1 MQDPRE
7 LVIDIDDRVEL
18 LIQEINSAPSG
29 QAVDIAQSLQ
39 SVVIDSLLGPFG
51 LSASMFDDREGG
63 NVTTVHNFE
72 KGVTAND
79 SDAARHEAYLRAQ
92 SETFNRE
99 DYEGALP
106 GERKSIFKQV
116 DSVENYYTG
125 ADMAKDGNAVRDH
138 VVSAHEIEMSAKGQ
152 LGQTRE
158 ERVAT
163 ANKDENKVWTDRS
176 LNASKSD
183 DDLLEWAGRANAQD
197 PSRTNAE
204 FYGADSER
212 IHEAHGRARKAVER
226 AQNLA
231 VLKKQAREFAM
242 QGGIE
247 AGKLAFRQVL
257 GLLLKELAEGV
268 IQDIKALIREGFQS
282 LKQLVEMLRLRVGQT
297 IASFKERWADYLKE
311 GAMAGL
317 AGFLSSLAT
326 LLINTLVT
334 TAKHVVTIIREGTL
348 AVVKSVKLIISPD
361 PGMTASDVA
370 FEVLRLLSGA
380 LTTVV
385 GLATQEALAKAL
397 MSVPLLTPFANE
409 IAGVA
414 TALLSG
420 TAGLLVV
427 LAFDHVKQSMAFRR
441 KQHAD
446 IHRGHAVT
454 LLKVQR
460 TTIMIAAAHE
470 YVAATHDRL
479 QLTLANDWA
488 EIEEA
493 GATADAAIEDYG
505 NAVAALA
512 LLAERAS

>member
-1 MQDPRE
+1 MQDPKE
-7 LVIDIDDRVEL
+7 LVIEIDDRVEL
-18 LIQEINSAPSG
+18 LLQEINSAPPG
-29 QAVDIAQSLQ
+29 QAVDIAQSLH
-39 SVVIDSLLGPFG
+39 SVVIGSILGPFG
-51 LSASMFDDREGG
+51 LSATMFDDSEGG
-63 NVTTVHNFE
+63 SVTTVHNFD
-72 KGVTAND
+72 KGVTANG
-79 SDAARHEAYLRAQ
+79 SDAARYEAYVRAQ
-92 SETFNRE
+92 SETFNRK
-99 DYEGALP
+99 DYEAPLP
-106 GERKSIFKQV
+106 GERETIFKQV
-116 DSVENYYTG
+116 DSVENHYTR
-125 ADMAKDGNAVRDH
+125 AEMVKDGNAVRDH
-138 VVSAHEIEMSAKGQ
+138 VVSAHEIEMSAKGH

-176 LNASKSD
+176 LNSSKGD
-183 DDLLEWAGRANAQD
+183 DDLLEWANRANAQD

-204 FYGADSER
+204 FYNADPER
-212 IHEAHGRARKAVER
+212 INEAYGRARQAVER
-226 AQNLA
+226 AQNFA
-231 VLKKQAREFAM
+231 VLKKQAREFAR

-282 LKQLVEMLRLRVGQT
+282 LKQLADMLRLRIEQT
-297 IASFKERWADYLKE
+297 IARFKERWADYLKE

-317 AGFLSSLAT
+317 TGFLSSLAT
-326 LLINTLVT
+326 LLINTLIT
-334 TAKHVVTIIREGTL
+334 TAKHVVTIIREGTV

-361 PGMTASDVA
+361 PGMTTSDVA
-370 FEVLRLLSGA
+370 YEVLRLLSGA
-380 LTTVV
+380 LTTAV
-385 GLATQEALAKAL
+385 GLATHEALAKGL

-409 IAGVA
+409 IAGVV

-427 LAFDHVKQSMAFRR
+427 LAFDYVKQAVAFRR

-454 LLKVQR
+454 LLKIQC
-460 TTIMIAAAHE
+460 TTVMIATAHE
-470 YVAATHDRL
+470 YVATTHDRL

-493 GATADAAIEDYG
+493 GTVADAAIDDYG
-505 NAVAALA
+505 NAVAALGH
-512 LLAERAS
+512 LLA

>member
-1 MQDPRE
+1 MQDPKE
-7 LVIDIDDRVEL
+7 LVIEIDDRVEL
-18 LIQEINSAPSG
+18 LLKEINSAPPG
-29 QAVDIAQSLQ
+29 HAVDIAQSLRG
-39 SVVIDSLLGPFG
+39 VVIDSILGPFG
-51 LSASMFDDREGG
+51 LSATMFDDRDGG
-63 NVTTVHNFE
+63 NITTVHNFE

-79 SDAARHEAYLRAQ
+79 SDAARHEAYVKAQ
-92 SETFNRE
+92 SEAFDRK
-99 DYEGALP
+99 DYEAPLP
-106 GERKSIFKQV
+106 GERKTAFKQAG
-116 DSVENYYTG
+116 SVENHYTH

-138 VVSAHEIEMSAKGQ
+138 VVSAHEIETSAKGQ

-163 ANKDENKVWTDRS
+163 ANKDDNKVWTDRS
-176 LNASKSD
+176 LNSSKGD
-183 DDLLEWAGRANAQD
+183 ADLKEWANRPNAQD

-204 FYGADSER
+204 FYRADPER
-212 IHEAHGRARKAVER
+212 INEAYGRARKAVDRE
-226 AQNLA
+226 QNLA
-231 VLKKQAREFAM
+231 VMKKQAREFAL

-257 GLLLKELAEGV
+257 GVLLKELTEGV
-268 IQDIKALIREGFQS
+268 IHDIKTLIHDGFQS
-282 LKQLVEMLRLRVGQT
+282 LKQLAEMLRLRIEQS

-317 AGFLSSLAT
+317 TGFLSSLAT
-326 LLINTLVT
+326 LLINTLIT

-348 AVVKSVKLIISPD
+348 AVVKSIKLIITPD
-361 PGMTASDVA
+361 PGMTASDVG
-370 FEVLRLLSGA
+370 FEVLRLLAGA
-380 LTTVV
+380 LTTAV
-385 GLATQEALAKAL
+385 GLATQEALAKGL

-427 LAFDHVKQSMAFRR
+427 LAFDHVKQAVAFRR

-454 LLKVQR
+454 LLKIQR
-460 TTIMIAAAHE
+460 TTLMIAAAHE

-493 GATADAAIEDYG
+493 GAVSDAAIDNYG
-505 NAVAALA
+505 SAAAALDY
-512 LLAERAS
+512 LLP